1 MSRLASI
8 RLTSTDSDS
17 TSLSGYRNSTTSQD
31 YIDSDVTMSPLSPKS
46 PRSPFSPKSPCSPVS
61 PRSPR
66 GSRPCSPS
74 PLASPVRGGNL
85 AYLASRRSSR
95 DSEAGDVAPLNYA
108 RYKQRRRS
116 NFLELPTPD
125 HFRPRVSS
133 LPEKP
138 YNPRDAEE
146 LYRLRSF
153 SITSKGVVN
162 RGDSLISKRSRSNT
176 SVCSTASRPS
186 FVPTLS
192 ELSLRSSSE
201 ETTPTPNNSRR
212 SSYMSTILT
221 VDTPHTQL
229 SRTVEGSPSS
239 GYSPSLPRSPS
250 HTPVSPRHTSPRPV
264 SPYPRLSRLG
274 SSLGHSGER
283 RQHSLSF
290 EPATQRLSPRRQLSE
305 PPGTGGSPRQHSS
318 PRLSASNLS
327 VHTLTSRSIS
337 SLHAEDSGSESTL
350 SVVDGR
356 PSSRSGRSGERSPFE
371 GSCCGSSYVSSE
383 SSLEIAKY
391 RVVLLGESGVGKS
404 SLVNQFMTS
413 EYINT
418 YDASLDDEFGEK
430 SVSVLL
436 DGEES
441 EVTFIDHP
449 AHEMSVENCLST
461 YDPHAC
467 VIVYS
472 ITDKGSFKKAEDTL
486 TYLWRENYTK
496 EKAVILVGNKVD
508 LARSRIVNNNEGK
521 SLARSHDSK
530 FIETS
535 SGIQHNVDELLVGVV
550 KQVRLRLAAHRKR
563 LKKMSSS
570 KTSLSLHAAK
580 ELLNKMCLLDNK
592 SKSCENLH
600 VL

>member
-176 SVCSTASRPS
+176 SVCSTAS
-186 FVPTLS
+186 
-192 ELSLRSSSE
+192 
-201 ETTPTPNNSRR
+201 SRR

-221 VDTPHTQL
+221 VDTPHTQ
-229 SRTVEGSPSS
+229 
-239 GYSPSLPRSPS
+239 
-250 HTPVSPRHTSPRPV
+250 
-264 SPYPRLSRLG
+264 
-274 SSLGHSGER
+274 
-283 RQHSLSF
+283 
-290 EPATQRLSPRRQLSE
+290 
-305 PPGTGGSPRQHSS
+305 
-318 PRLSASNLS
+318 
-327 VHTLTSRSIS
+327 SIS

>member
-8 RLTSTDSDS
+8 RLTSTESDS
-17 TSLSGYRNSTTSQD
+17 TSLSGCLYSSTSQE
-31 YIDSDVTMSPLSPKS
+31 YVDSDITMSPLSPKS
-46 PRSPFSPKSPCSPVS
+46 PMS
-61 PRSPR
+61 PRSSR
-66 GSRPCSPS
+66 GSRPCSP
-74 PLASPVRGGNL
+74 LASPVRGRGGNL

-95 DSEAGDVAPLNYA
+95 DSEAGDVAPLNCA
-108 RYKQRRRS
+108 RYKHRRPS

-146 LYRLRSF
+146 IYRLRSF
-153 SITSKGVVN
+153 SITSKGIIN
-162 RGDSLISKRSRSNT
+162 RGDSIISKRSRSNT
-176 SVCSTASRPS
+176 SVCST
-186 FVPTLS
+186 
-192 ELSLRSSSE
+192 
-201 ETTPTPNNSRR
+201 
-212 SSYMSTILT
+212 
-221 VDTPHTQL
+221 
-229 SRTVEGSPSS
+229 
-239 GYSPSLPRSPS
+239 
-250 HTPVSPRHTSPRPV
+250 TS
-264 SPYPRLSRLG
+264 
-274 SSLGHSGER
+274 
-283 RQHSLSF
+283 
-290 EPATQRLSPRRQLSE
+290 
-305 PPGTGGSPRQHSS
+305 
-318 PRLSASNLS
+318 RLSASNLS
-327 VHTLTSRSIS
+327 VHTLTS
-337 SLHAEDSGSESTL
+337 
-350 SVVDGR
+350 R

-383 SSLEIAKY
+383 SSLEVAKY
-391 RVVLLGESGVGKS
+391 RVVLLGETGVGKS

-441 EVTFIDHP
+441 EVIFIDHP

-467 VIVYS
+467 IIVYS
-472 ITDKGSFKKAEDTL
+472 ITDKGSFKKGEDII

-508 LARSRIVNNNEGK
+508 LARSRLVNTTEGK
-521 SLARSHDSK
+521 SLARNHDCK

-550 KQVRLRLAAHRKR
+550 KQVRLRLAAQRKR
-563 LKKMSSS
+563 LKRVSTS

-580 ELLNKMCLLDNK
+580 DLLNKMCLLDNK

>member
-8 RLTSTDSDS
+8 RLTSTDSES
-17 TSLSGYRNSTTSQD
+17 TSLSGYQNSGTSQD
-31 YIDSDVTMSPLSPKS
+31 YIDSDVIMSPLSPKS
-46 PRSPFSPKSPCSPVS
+46 PKSPKSPFTPKSPVSPMS

-66 GSRPCSPS
+66 GSSRPCSTS

-125 HFRPRVSS
+125 HFRPRVCS

-138 YNPRDAEE
+138 YNPRDTEE

-153 SITSKGVVN
+153 SITSKGVIN
-162 RGDSLISKRSRSNT
+162 RGDSLISKTSRSNT
-176 SVCSTASRPS
+176 SVCSTAS
-186 FVPTLS
+186 
-192 ELSLRSSSE
+192 
-201 ETTPTPNNSRR
+201 SRR
-212 SSYMSTILT
+212 SSYVSTAMT
-221 VDTPHTQL
+221 VDTLQT
-229 SRTVEGSPSS
+229 RGNN
-239 GYSPSLPRSPS
+239 
-250 HTPVSPRHTSPRPV
+250 
-264 SPYPRLSRLG
+264 
-274 SSLGHSGER
+274 R
-283 RQHSLSF
+283 RQHSLGC
-290 EPATQRLSPRRQLSE
+290 EPVSCQQRLSPRRQLSA
-305 PPGTGGSPRQHSS
+305 PPITDGGHSPISRRRSSASTSPYLS
-318 PRLSASNLS
+318 PRLSP
-327 VHTLTSRSIS
+327 RSAS
-337 SLHAEDSGSESTL
+337 SLHVDECTTQSIL
-350 SVVDGR
+350 SVLNER

-383 SSLEIAKY
+383 SELEVAKY

-404 SLVNQFMTS
+404 SLVTQFMTS

-441 EVTFIDHP
+441 EVIFIDHP
-449 AHEMSVENCLST
+449 AIEMSVENCLTT

-467 VIVYS
+467 VVVYS

-486 TYLWRENYTK
+486 NYLWRENYTK
-496 EKAVILVGNKVD
+496 DKAVIVVGNKVD
-508 LARSRIVNNNEGK
+508 LARSRIVTSDEGK
-521 SLARSHDSK
+521 SLASCHDSK

-535 SGIQHNVDELLVGVV
+535 SGIQHNVDELLVGIV

-563 LKKMSSS
+563 MKKMSAS

-580 ELLNKMCLLDNK
+580 ELLSKMCLLDSK

>member
-176 SVCSTASRPS
+176 SVCSTASR
-186 FVPTLS
+186 
-192 ELSLRSSSE
+192 
-201 ETTPTPNNSRR
+201 
-212 SSYMSTILT
+212 
-221 VDTPHTQL
+221 L

-318 PRLSASNLS
+318 PRRKSS
-327 VHTLTSRSIS
+327 VSWLGSYLARRSIS

>member
-8 RLTSTDSDS
+8 RLTSTDSES
-17 TSLSGYRNSTTSQD
+17 TSLSGYQNSGTSQD
-31 YIDSDVTMSPLSPKS
+31 YIDSDVIMSPLSPKS
-46 PRSPFSPKSPCSPVS
+46 PKSPKSPFTPKSPVSPMS

-66 GSRPCSPS
+66 GSSRPCSTS

-125 HFRPRVSS
+125 HFRPRVCS

-138 YNPRDAEE
+138 YNPRDTEE

-153 SITSKGVVN
+153 SITSKGVIN
-162 RGDSLISKRSRSNT
+162 RGDSLISKTSRSNT
-176 SVCSTASRPS
+176 SVCSTASRHS
-186 FVPTLS
+186 IPTVS
-192 ELSLRSSSE
+192 EFSSLQSSSE
-201 ETTPTPNNSRR
+201 DSYVTPNNSRR
-212 SSYMSTILT
+212 SSYVSTAMT
-221 VDTPHTQL
+221 VDTLQTRL
-229 SRTVEGSPSS
+229 SPTIEGAVSPA
-239 GYSPSLPRSPS
+239 RSPS
-250 HTPVSPRHTSPRPV
+250 PRVPSPRHTLPKSGFTRSVSLRP
-264 SPYPRLSRLG
+264 LSSS
-274 SSLGHSGER
+274 SSLCRGNSNVSSTTPQGHSGNNR
-283 RQHSLSF
+283 RQHSLGC
-290 EPATQRLSPRRQLSE
+290 EPVSCQQRLSP
-305 PPGTGGSPRQHSS
+305 
-318 PRLSASNLS
+318 
-327 VHTLTSRSIS
+327 
-337 SLHAEDSGSESTL
+337 
-350 SVVDGR
+350 R

-383 SSLEIAKY
+383 SELEVAKY

-404 SLVNQFMTS
+404 SLVTQFMTS

-441 EVTFIDHP
+441 EVIFIDHP
-449 AHEMSVENCLST
+449 AIEMSVENCLTT

-467 VIVYS
+467 VVVYS

-486 TYLWRENYTK
+486 NYLWRENYTK
-496 EKAVILVGNKVD
+496 DKAVIVVGNKVD
-508 LARSRIVNNNEGK
+508 LARSRIVTSDEGK
-521 SLARSHDSK
+521 SLASCHDSK

-535 SGIQHNVDELLVGVV
+535 SGIQHNVDELLVGIV

-563 LKKMSSS
+563 MKKMSAS

-580 ELLNKMCLLDNK
+580 ELLSKMCLLDSK

>member
-8 RLTSTDSDS
+8 RLTSTESDS
-17 TSLSGYRNSTTSQD
+17 TSLSGCPNSSTSQE
-31 YIDSDVTMSPLSPKS
+31 YVDSDMTMSPLSPK
-46 PRSPFSPKSPCSPVS
+46 SPVS

-66 GSRPCSPS
+66 GSRPCSP
-74 PLASPVRGGNL
+74 LASPVRARGGNL

-108 RYKQRRRS
+108 RYKHRRTS

-146 LYRLRSF
+146 IYRLRSF
-153 SITSKGVVN
+153 SITSKGIIN
-162 RGDSLISKRSRSNT
+162 RGDSIISKRSRSNT
-176 SVCSTASRPS
+176 SVCST
-186 FVPTLS
+186 
-192 ELSLRSSSE
+192 
-201 ETTPTPNNSRR
+201 
-212 SSYMSTILT
+212 
-221 VDTPHTQL
+221 
-229 SRTVEGSPSS
+229 
-239 GYSPSLPRSPS
+239 
-250 HTPVSPRHTSPRPV
+250 TS
-264 SPYPRLSRLG
+264 
-274 SSLGHSGER
+274 
-283 RQHSLSF
+283 
-290 EPATQRLSPRRQLSE
+290 
-305 PPGTGGSPRQHSS
+305 
-318 PRLSASNLS
+318 RLSASNLS
-327 VHTLTSRSIS
+327 VHTLTS
-337 SLHAEDSGSESTL
+337 
-350 SVVDGR
+350 R

-383 SSLEIAKY
+383 SSIEVAKY

-441 EVTFIDHP
+441 EVIFIDHP

-467 VIVYS
+467 IIVYS
-472 ITDKGSFKKAEDTL
+472 ITDKGSFKKAEDII
-486 TYLWRENYTK
+486 TYLWRENYPSD
-496 EKAVILVGNKVD
+496 KAVILVGNKVD
-508 LARSRIVNNNEGK
+508 LARSRVVSMAEGK
-521 SLARSHDSK
+521 SLARSHDGK

-535 SGIQHNVDELLVGVV
+535 SGLQHNVDELLVGVV
-550 KQVRLRLAAHRKR
+550 KQVRLRLAAQRKR
-563 LKKMSSS
+563 LKRVSTS

-580 ELLNKMCLLDNK
+580 DLLNKMCLLDSK

>member
-221 VDTPHTQL
+221 VDTPHT
-229 SRTVEGSPSS
+229 
-239 GYSPSLPRSPS
+239 
-250 HTPVSPRHTSPRPV
+250 H
-264 SPYPRLSRLG
+264 
-274 SSLGHSGER
+274 GER

-290 EPATQRLSPRRQLSE
+290 EPATQRLSP
-305 PPGTGGSPRQHSS
+305 
-318 PRLSASNLS
+318 
-327 VHTLTSRSIS
+327 
-337 SLHAEDSGSESTL
+337 
-350 SVVDGR
+350 R

>member
-8 RLTSTDSDS
+8 RLTSTDSES
-17 TSLSGYRNSTTSQD
+17 TSLSGYQNSGTSQD
-31 YIDSDVTMSPLSPKS
+31 YIDSDVIMSPLSPKS
-46 PRSPFSPKSPCSPVS
+46 PKSPKSPVSPMS

-66 GSRPCSPS
+66 GSSRPCSTS

-125 HFRPRVSS
+125 HFRPRVCS

-153 SITSKGVVN
+153 SITSKGVIN
-162 RGDSLISKRSRSNT
+162 RGDSLISKTSRSNT
-176 SVCSTASRPS
+176 SVCSTAS
-186 FVPTLS
+186 
-192 ELSLRSSSE
+192 
-201 ETTPTPNNSRR
+201 SRR
-212 SSYMSTILT
+212 SSYVSTAMT
-221 VDTPHTQL
+221 VDTLQTRL
-229 SRTVEGSPSS
+229 SPTIEGAVSPA
-239 GYSPSLPRSPS
+239 RSPS
-250 HTPVSPRHTSPRPV
+250 PRIPSPRHTLPKSGFTRSVSLRP
-264 SPYPRLSRLG
+264 LSSS
-274 SSLGHSGER
+274 SSLCRGNSNVSSISPQGHSGTNR
-283 RQHSLSF
+283 RQHSLGC
-290 EPATQRLSPRRQLSE
+290 EPVSCQQRLSPRRQLSA
-305 PPGTGGSPRQHSS
+305 PPITDGGHSPTSRRRSSASTSPYLS
-318 PRLSASNLS
+318 PRLSP
-327 VHTLTSRSIS
+327 
-337 SLHAEDSGSESTL
+337 
-350 SVVDGR
+350 R

-383 SSLEIAKY
+383 SELEVAKY

-404 SLVNQFMTS
+404 SLVTQFMTS

-441 EVTFIDHP
+441 EVIFIDHP
-449 AHEMSVENCLST
+449 AIEMSVENCLTT

-467 VIVYS
+467 VVVYS

-486 TYLWRENYTK
+486 NYLWRENYTK
-496 EKAVILVGNKVD
+496 DKAVIVVGNKVD
-508 LARSRIVNNNEGK
+508 LARSRIVTSDEGK
-521 SLARSHDSK
+521 SLASCHDSK

-535 SGIQHNVDELLVGVV
+535 SGIQHNVDELLVGIV

-563 LKKMSSS
+563 MKKMSAS

-580 ELLNKMCLLDNK
+580 ELLSKMCLLDSK

>member
-8 RLTSTDSDS
+8 RLTSTDSES
-17 TSLSGYRNSTTSQD
+17 TSLSGYQNSGTSQD
-31 YIDSDVTMSPLSPKS
+31 YIDSDVIMSPLSPKS
-46 PRSPFSPKSPCSPVS
+46 PKSPKSPFTPKSPVSPMS

-66 GSRPCSPS
+66 GSSRPCSTS

-125 HFRPRVSS
+125 HFRPRVCS

-138 YNPRDAEE
+138 YNPRDTEE

-153 SITSKGVVN
+153 SITSKGVIN
-162 RGDSLISKRSRSNT
+162 RGDSLISKTSRSNT
-176 SVCSTASRPS
+176 SVCSTASS
-186 FVPTLS
+186 G
-192 ELSLRSSSE
+192 
-201 ETTPTPNNSRR
+201 NN
-212 SSYMSTILT
+212 
-221 VDTPHTQL
+221 
-229 SRTVEGSPSS
+229 
-239 GYSPSLPRSPS
+239 
-250 HTPVSPRHTSPRPV
+250 
-264 SPYPRLSRLG
+264 
-274 SSLGHSGER
+274 R
-283 RQHSLSF
+283 RQHSLGC
-290 EPATQRLSPRRQLSE
+290 EPVSCQQRLSPRRQLSA
-305 PPGTGGSPRQHSS
+305 PPITDGGHSPISRRRSSASTSPYLS
-318 PRLSASNLS
+318 PRLSP
-327 VHTLTSRSIS
+327 RSAS
-337 SLHAEDSGSESTL
+337 SLHVDECTTQSIL
-350 SVVDGR
+350 SVLNER

-383 SSLEIAKY
+383 SELEVAKY

-404 SLVNQFMTS
+404 SLVTQFMTS

-441 EVTFIDHP
+441 EVIFIDHP
-449 AHEMSVENCLST
+449 AIEMSVENCLTT

-467 VIVYS
+467 VVVYS

-486 TYLWRENYTK
+486 NYLWRENYTK
-496 EKAVILVGNKVD
+496 DKAVIVVGNKVD
-508 LARSRIVNNNEGK
+508 LARSRIVTSDEGK
-521 SLARSHDSK
+521 SLASCHDSK

-535 SGIQHNVDELLVGVV
+535 SGIQHNVDELLVGIV

-563 LKKMSSS
+563 MKKMSAS

-580 ELLNKMCLLDNK
+580 ELLSKMCLLDSK

>member
-8 RLTSTDSDS
+8 RLTSTESDS
-17 TSLSGYRNSTTSQD
+17 TSLSGCLYSSTSQE
-31 YIDSDVTMSPLSPKS
+31 YVDSDITMSPLSPKS
-46 PRSPFSPKSPCSPVS
+46 PMS
-61 PRSPR
+61 PRSSR
-66 GSRPCSPS
+66 GSRPCSP
-74 PLASPVRGGNL
+74 LA
-85 AYLASRRSSR
+85 
-95 DSEAGDVAPLNYA
+95 
-108 RYKQRRRS
+108 
-116 NFLELPTPD
+116 
-125 HFRPRVSS
+125 RPRVSS

-146 LYRLRSF
+146 IYRLRSF
-153 SITSKGVVN
+153 SITSKGIIN
-162 RGDSLISKRSRSNT
+162 RGDSIISKRSRSNT
-176 SVCSTASRPS
+176 SVCSTTSSVSEETRRQSIGGEPSLPSRPS
-186 FVPTLS
+186 P
-192 ELSLRSSSE
+192 
-201 ETTPTPNNSRR
+201 
-212 SSYMSTILT
+212 
-221 VDTPHTQL
+221 
-229 SRTVEGSPSS
+229 
-239 GYSPSLPRSPS
+239 
-250 HTPVSPRHTSPRPV
+250 
-264 SPYPRLSRLG
+264 
-274 SSLGHSGER
+274 
-283 RQHSLSF
+283 
-290 EPATQRLSPRRQLSE
+290 
-305 PPGTGGSPRQHSS
+305 
-318 PRLSASNLS
+318 
-327 VHTLTSRSIS
+327 
-337 SLHAEDSGSESTL
+337 
-350 SVVDGR
+350 R

-383 SSLEIAKY
+383 SSLEVAKY
-391 RVVLLGESGVGKS
+391 RVVLLGETGVGKS

-441 EVTFIDHP
+441 EVIFIDHP

-467 VIVYS
+467 IIVYS
-472 ITDKGSFKKAEDTL
+472 ITDKGSFKKGEDII

-508 LARSRIVNNNEGK
+508 LARSRLVNTTEGK
-521 SLARSHDSK
+521 SLARNHDCK

-550 KQVRLRLAAHRKR
+550 KQVRLRLAAQRKR
-563 LKKMSSS
+563 LKRVSTS

-580 ELLNKMCLLDNK
+580 DLLNKMCLLDNK

>member
-176 SVCSTASRPS
+176 SVCSTAS
-186 FVPTLS
+186 
-192 ELSLRSSSE
+192 
-201 ETTPTPNNSRR
+201 SRR

-221 VDTPHTQL
+221 VDTPHT
-229 SRTVEGSPSS
+229 
-239 GYSPSLPRSPS
+239 
-250 HTPVSPRHTSPRPV
+250 H
-264 SPYPRLSRLG
+264 
-274 SSLGHSGER
+274 GER

-318 PRLSASNLS
+318 PRRKSS
-327 VHTLTSRSIS
+327 VSWLGSYLARRSIS

>member
-176 SVCSTASRPS
+176 SVCSTASR
-186 FVPTLS
+186 
-192 ELSLRSSSE
+192 
-201 ETTPTPNNSRR
+201 
-212 SSYMSTILT
+212 
-221 VDTPHTQL
+221 
-229 SRTVEGSPSS
+229 
-239 GYSPSLPRSPS
+239 
-250 HTPVSPRHTSPRPV
+250 
-264 SPYPRLSRLG
+264 
-274 SSLGHSGER
+274 
-283 RQHSLSF
+283 
-290 EPATQRLSPRRQLSE
+290 
-305 PPGTGGSPRQHSS
+305 
-318 PRLSASNLS
+318 LSASNLS
-327 VHTLTSRSIS
+327 VHTLTS
-337 SLHAEDSGSESTL
+337 
-350 SVVDGR
+350 R

>member
-274 SSLGHSGER
+274 SSLGH
-283 RQHSLSF
+283 
-290 EPATQRLSPRRQLSE
+290 
-305 PPGTGGSPRQHSS
+305 
-318 PRLSASNLS
+318 
-327 VHTLTSRSIS
+327 
-337 SLHAEDSGSESTL
+337 
-350 SVVDGR
+350 R

>member
-8 RLTSTDSDS
+8 RLTSTESDS
-17 TSLSGYRNSTTSQD
+17 TSLSGCLYSSTSQE
-31 YIDSDVTMSPLSPKS
+31 YVDSDITMSPLSPKS
-46 PRSPFSPKSPCSPVS
+46 PMS
-61 PRSPR
+61 PRSSR
-66 GSRPCSPS
+66 GSRPCSP
-74 PLASPVRGGNL
+74 LASPVRGRGGNL

-95 DSEAGDVAPLNYA
+95 DSEAGDVAPLNCA
-108 RYKQRRRS
+108 RYKHRRPS

-146 LYRLRSF
+146 IYRLRSF
-153 SITSKGVVN
+153 SITSKGIIN
-162 RGDSLISKRSRSNT
+162 RGDSIISKRSRSNT
-176 SVCSTASRPS
+176 SVCST
-186 FVPTLS
+186 T
-192 ELSLRSSSE
+192 SSVCGE
-201 ETTPTPNNSRR
+201 GWSRR
-212 SSYMSTILT
+212 SSCVSTTIT
-221 VDTPHTQL
+221 AV
-229 SRTVEGSPSS
+229 SPLLLPCVSEETRRQS
-239 GYSPSLPRSPS
+239 IGGEPSLPS
-250 HTPVSPRHTSPRPV
+250 RP
-264 SPYPRLSRLG
+264 
-274 SSLGHSGER
+274 
-283 RQHSLSF
+283 
-290 EPATQRLSPRRQLSE
+290 
-305 PPGTGGSPRQHSS
+305 S

-327 VHTLTSRSIS
+327 VHTLTS
-337 SLHAEDSGSESTL
+337 
-350 SVVDGR
+350 R

-383 SSLEIAKY
+383 SSLEVAKY
-391 RVVLLGESGVGKS
+391 RVVLLGETGVGKS

-441 EVTFIDHP
+441 EVIFIDHP

-467 VIVYS
+467 IIVYS
-472 ITDKGSFKKAEDTL
+472 ITDKGSFKKGEDII

-508 LARSRIVNNNEGK
+508 LARSRLVNTTEGK
-521 SLARSHDSK
+521 SLARNHDCK

-550 KQVRLRLAAHRKR
+550 KQVRLRLAAQRKR
-563 LKKMSSS
+563 LKRVSTS

-580 ELLNKMCLLDNK
+580 DLLNKMCLLDNK

>member
-8 RLTSTDSDS
+8 RLTSTDSES
-17 TSLSGYRNSTTSQD
+17 TSLSGYQNSGTSQD
-31 YIDSDVTMSPLSPKS
+31 YIDSDVIMSPLSPKS
-46 PRSPFSPKSPCSPVS
+46 PKSPKSPFTPKSPVSPMS

-66 GSRPCSPS
+66 GSSRPCSTS

-125 HFRPRVSS
+125 HFRPRVCS

-138 YNPRDAEE
+138 YNPRDTEE

-153 SITSKGVVN
+153 SITSKGVIN
-162 RGDSLISKRSRSNT
+162 RGDSLISKTSRSNT
-176 SVCSTASRPS
+176 SVCSTASRHS
-186 FVPTLS
+186 IPTVS
-192 ELSLRSSSE
+192 EFSSLQSSSE
-201 ETTPTPNNSRR
+201 DSYVTPNNSRR
-212 SSYMSTILT
+212 SSYVSTAMT
-221 VDTPHTQL
+221 VDTLQTRL
-229 SRTVEGSPSS
+229 SPTIEGAVSPA
-239 GYSPSLPRSPS
+239 RSPS
-250 HTPVSPRHTSPRPV
+250 PRVPSPRHTLPKSGFTRSVSLRP
-264 SPYPRLSRLG
+264 LSSS
-274 SSLGHSGER
+274 SSLCRGNSNVSSTTPQGHSGNNR
-283 RQHSLSF
+283 RQHSLGC
-290 EPATQRLSPRRQLSE
+290 EPVSCQQRLSPRRQLSA
-305 PPGTGGSPRQHSS
+305 PPITDGGHSPIS
-318 PRLSASNLS
+318 RLSASNLS
-327 VHTLTSRSIS
+327 VHTLTS
-337 SLHAEDSGSESTL
+337 
-350 SVVDGR
+350 R

-383 SSLEIAKY
+383 SELEVAKY

-404 SLVNQFMTS
+404 SLVTQFMTS

-441 EVTFIDHP
+441 EVIFIDHP
-449 AHEMSVENCLST
+449 AIEMSVENCLTT

-467 VIVYS
+467 VVVYS

-486 TYLWRENYTK
+486 NYLWRENYTK
-496 EKAVILVGNKVD
+496 DKAVIVVGNKVD
-508 LARSRIVNNNEGK
+508 LARSRIVTSDEGK
-521 SLARSHDSK
+521 SLASCHDSK

-535 SGIQHNVDELLVGVV
+535 SGIQHNVDELLVGIV

-563 LKKMSSS
+563 MKKMSAS

-580 ELLNKMCLLDNK
+580 ELLSKMCLLDSK

>member
-8 RLTSTDSDS
+8 RLTSTDSES
-17 TSLSGYRNSTTSQD
+17 TSLSGYQNSGTSQD
-31 YIDSDVTMSPLSPKS
+31 YIDSDVIMSPLSPKS
-46 PRSPFSPKSPCSPVS
+46 PKSPKSPFTPKSPVSPMS

-66 GSRPCSPS
+66 GSSRPCSTS

-125 HFRPRVSS
+125 HFRPRVCS

-138 YNPRDAEE
+138 YNPRDTEE

-153 SITSKGVVN
+153 SITSKGVIN
-162 RGDSLISKRSRSNT
+162 RGDSLISKTSRSNT
-176 SVCSTASRPS
+176 SVCSTASRHS
-186 FVPTLS
+186 IPTVS
-192 ELSLRSSSE
+192 EFSSLQSSSE
-201 ETTPTPNNSRR
+201 DSYVTPNNSRR
-212 SSYMSTILT
+212 SSYVSTAMT
-221 VDTPHTQL
+221 VDTLQT
-229 SRTVEGSPSS
+229 RGNN
-239 GYSPSLPRSPS
+239 
-250 HTPVSPRHTSPRPV
+250 
-264 SPYPRLSRLG
+264 
-274 SSLGHSGER
+274 R
-283 RQHSLSF
+283 RQHSLGC
-290 EPATQRLSPRRQLSE
+290 EPVSCQQRLSP
-305 PPGTGGSPRQHSS
+305 
-318 PRLSASNLS
+318 
-327 VHTLTSRSIS
+327 
-337 SLHAEDSGSESTL
+337 
-350 SVVDGR
+350 R

-383 SSLEIAKY
+383 SELEVAKY

-404 SLVNQFMTS
+404 SLVTQFMTS

-441 EVTFIDHP
+441 EVIFIDHP
-449 AHEMSVENCLST
+449 AIEMSVENCLTT

-467 VIVYS
+467 VVVYS

-486 TYLWRENYTK
+486 NYLWRENYTK
-496 EKAVILVGNKVD
+496 DKAVIVVGNKVD
-508 LARSRIVNNNEGK
+508 LARSRIVTSDEGK
-521 SLARSHDSK
+521 SLASCHDSK

-535 SGIQHNVDELLVGVV
+535 SGIQHNVDELLVGIV

-563 LKKMSSS
+563 MKKMSAS

-580 ELLNKMCLLDNK
+580 ELLSKMCLLDSK

>member
-31 YIDSDVTMSPLSPKS
+31 YIDSDDVTMSPLSPKS
-46 PRSPFSPKSPCSPVS
+46 PFSPKSPCSPLS

-108 RYKQRRRS
+108 RFKQRRRS

-162 RGDSLISKRSRSNT
+162 RGDSIISKRSRSNT
-176 SVCSTASRPS
+176 SVCSTASR
-186 FVPTLS
+186 
-192 ELSLRSSSE
+192 
-201 ETTPTPNNSRR
+201 
-212 SSYMSTILT
+212 
-221 VDTPHTQL
+221 
-229 SRTVEGSPSS
+229 
-239 GYSPSLPRSPS
+239 
-250 HTPVSPRHTSPRPV
+250 
-264 SPYPRLSRLG
+264 
-274 SSLGHSGER
+274 
-283 RQHSLSF
+283 
-290 EPATQRLSPRRQLSE
+290 
-305 PPGTGGSPRQHSS
+305 
-318 PRLSASNLS
+318 LSASNLS
-327 VHTLTSRSIS
+327 VHTLTS
-337 SLHAEDSGSESTL
+337 
-350 SVVDGR
+350 R

-418 YDASLDDEFGEK
+418 YDASLDEEFGEK

-467 VIVYS
+467 VVVYS

-486 TYLWRENYTK
+486 TYLWRENYSK
-496 EKAVILVGNKVD
+496 DKAVILVGNKVD
-508 LARSRIVNNNEGK
+508 LARSRIVNNSEGK
-521 SLARSHDSK
+521 SLARSHESK

-563 LKKMSSS
+563 LKKMSAS

>member
-8 RLTSTDSDS
+8 RLTSTDSES
-17 TSLSGYRNSTTSQD
+17 TSLSGYQNSGTSQD
-31 YIDSDVTMSPLSPKS
+31 YIDSDVIMSPLSPKS
-46 PRSPFSPKSPCSPVS
+46 PKSPKSPFTPKSPVSPMS

-66 GSRPCSPS
+66 GSSRPCSTS

-125 HFRPRVSS
+125 HFRPRVCS

-138 YNPRDAEE
+138 YNPRDTEE

-153 SITSKGVVN
+153 SITSKGVIN
-162 RGDSLISKRSRSNT
+162 RGDSLISKTSRSNT
-176 SVCSTASRPS
+176 SVCSTASRHS
-186 FVPTLS
+186 IPTVS
-192 ELSLRSSSE
+192 EFSSLQSSSE
-201 ETTPTPNNSRR
+201 DSYVTPNNSRR
-212 SSYMSTILT
+212 SSYVSTAMT
-221 VDTPHTQL
+221 VDTLQTRL
-229 SRTVEGSPSS
+229 SPTIEGAVSPA
-239 GYSPSLPRSPS
+239 RSPS
-250 HTPVSPRHTSPRPV
+250 PRVPSPRHTLPKSGFTRSVSLRP
-264 SPYPRLSRLG
+264 LSSS
-274 SSLGHSGER
+274 SSLCRGNSNVSSTTPQGHSGNNR
-283 RQHSLSF
+283 RQHSLGC
-290 EPATQRLSPRRQLSE
+290 EPVSCQQRLSPR
-305 PPGTGGSPRQHSS
+305 
-318 PRLSASNLS
+318 SA
-327 VHTLTSRSIS
+327 S
-337 SLHAEDSGSESTL
+337 SLHVDECTTQSIL
-350 SVVDGR
+350 SVLNER

-383 SSLEIAKY
+383 SELEVAKY

-404 SLVNQFMTS
+404 SLVTQFMTS

-441 EVTFIDHP
+441 EVIFIDHP
-449 AHEMSVENCLST
+449 AIEMSVENCLTT

-467 VIVYS
+467 VVVYS

-486 TYLWRENYTK
+486 NYLWRENYTK
-496 EKAVILVGNKVD
+496 DKAVIVVGNKVD
-508 LARSRIVNNNEGK
+508 LARSRIVTSDEGK
-521 SLARSHDSK
+521 SLASCHDSK

-535 SGIQHNVDELLVGVV
+535 SGIQHNVDELLVGIV

-563 LKKMSSS
+563 MKKMSAS

-580 ELLNKMCLLDNK
+580 ELLSKMCLLDSK

>member
-8 RLTSTDSDS
+8 RLTSTDSES
-17 TSLSGYRNSTTSQD
+17 TSLSGYQNSGTSQD
-31 YIDSDVTMSPLSPKS
+31 YIDSDVIMSPLSPKS
-46 PRSPFSPKSPCSPVS
+46 PKSPKSPFTPKSPVSPMS

-66 GSRPCSPS
+66 GSSRPCSTS

-125 HFRPRVSS
+125 HFRPRVCS

-138 YNPRDAEE
+138 YNPRDTEE

-153 SITSKGVVN
+153 SITSKGVIN
-162 RGDSLISKRSRSNT
+162 RGDSLISKTSRSNT
-176 SVCSTASRPS
+176 SVCSTASS
-186 FVPTLS
+186 G
-192 ELSLRSSSE
+192 
-201 ETTPTPNNSRR
+201 NN
-212 SSYMSTILT
+212 
-221 VDTPHTQL
+221 
-229 SRTVEGSPSS
+229 
-239 GYSPSLPRSPS
+239 
-250 HTPVSPRHTSPRPV
+250 
-264 SPYPRLSRLG
+264 
-274 SSLGHSGER
+274 R
-283 RQHSLSF
+283 RQHSLGC
-290 EPATQRLSPRRQLSE
+290 EPVSCQQRL
-305 PPGTGGSPRQHSS
+305 S

-327 VHTLTSRSIS
+327 VHTLTSRSAS
-337 SLHAEDSGSESTL
+337 SLHVDECTTQSIL
-350 SVVDGR
+350 SVLNER

-383 SSLEIAKY
+383 SELEVAKY

-404 SLVNQFMTS
+404 SLVTQFMTS

-441 EVTFIDHP
+441 EVIFIDHP
-449 AHEMSVENCLST
+449 AIEMSVENCLTT

-467 VIVYS
+467 VVVYS

-486 TYLWRENYTK
+486 NYLWRENYTK
-496 EKAVILVGNKVD
+496 DKAVIVVGNKVD
-508 LARSRIVNNNEGK
+508 LARSRIVTSDEGK
-521 SLARSHDSK
+521 SLASCHDSK

-535 SGIQHNVDELLVGVV
+535 SGIQHNVDELLVGIV

-563 LKKMSSS
+563 MKKMSAS

-580 ELLNKMCLLDNK
+580 ELLSKMCLLDSK

>member
-8 RLTSTDSDS
+8 RLTSTDSES
-17 TSLSGYRNSTTSQD
+17 TSLSGYQNSGTSQD
-31 YIDSDVTMSPLSPKS
+31 YIDSDVIMSPLSPKS
-46 PRSPFSPKSPCSPVS
+46 PKSPKSPFTPKSPVSPMS

-66 GSRPCSPS
+66 GSSRPCSTS

-125 HFRPRVSS
+125 HFRPRVCS

-138 YNPRDAEE
+138 YNPRDTEE

-153 SITSKGVVN
+153 SITSKGVIN
-162 RGDSLISKRSRSNT
+162 RGDSLISKTSRSNT
-176 SVCSTASRPS
+176 SVCSTASRLS
-186 FVPTLS
+186 PT
-192 ELSLRSSSE
+192 
-201 ETTPTPNNSRR
+201 
-212 SSYMSTILT
+212 I
-221 VDTPHTQL
+221 
-229 SRTVEGSPSS
+229 EGAVSPA
-239 GYSPSLPRSPS
+239 RSPS
-250 HTPVSPRHTSPRPV
+250 PRVPSPRHTLPKSGFTRSVSLRP
-264 SPYPRLSRLG
+264 LSSS
-274 SSLGHSGER
+274 SSLCRGNSNVSSTTPQGHSGNNR
-283 RQHSLSF
+283 RQHSLGC
-290 EPATQRLSPRRQLSE
+290 EPVSCQQRLSPRRQLSA
-305 PPGTGGSPRQHSS
+305 PPITDGGHSPISRRRSSASTSPYLS
-318 PRLSASNLS
+318 PRLSP
-327 VHTLTSRSIS
+327 RSAS
-337 SLHAEDSGSESTL
+337 SLHVDECTTQSIL
-350 SVVDGR
+350 SVLNER

-383 SSLEIAKY
+383 SELEVAKY

-404 SLVNQFMTS
+404 SLVTQFMTS

-441 EVTFIDHP
+441 EVIFIDHP
-449 AHEMSVENCLST
+449 AIEMSVENCLTT

-467 VIVYS
+467 VVVYS

-486 TYLWRENYTK
+486 NYLWRENYTK
-496 EKAVILVGNKVD
+496 DKAVIVVGNKVD
-508 LARSRIVNNNEGK
+508 LARSRIVTSDEGK
-521 SLARSHDSK
+521 SLASCHDSK

-535 SGIQHNVDELLVGVV
+535 SGIQHNVDELLVGIV

-563 LKKMSSS
+563 MKKMSAS

-580 ELLNKMCLLDNK
+580 ELLSKMCLLDSK

>member
-290 EPATQRLSPRRQLSE
+290 EPATQRLSPR
-305 PPGTGGSPRQHSS
+305 
-318 PRLSASNLS
+318 
-327 VHTLTSRSIS
+327 
-337 SLHAEDSGSESTL
+337 
-350 SVVDGR
+350 

>member
-221 VDTPHTQL
+221 VDTPHTQ
-229 SRTVEGSPSS
+229 
-239 GYSPSLPRSPS
+239 
-250 HTPVSPRHTSPRPV
+250 
-264 SPYPRLSRLG
+264 
-274 SSLGHSGER
+274 
-283 RQHSLSF
+283 
-290 EPATQRLSPRRQLSE
+290 
-305 PPGTGGSPRQHSS
+305 
-318 PRLSASNLS
+318 
-327 VHTLTSRSIS
+327 SIS